1 MEFENYNILQKN
13 LVNSIDQKVYPTRN
27 ELGLQWKN
35 GPPMSSAN
43 LIYEVLGK
51 PNRVS
56 KEEGGVVVWE
66 NVDPFFRGA
75 NVVPKDEISAKVYSK
90 IMIKDEQIPHL
101 IPGPHTDSFYAFMYM
116 DIPSDKVNDVLA
128 LSESVGYDTM
138 KKEIYARCHFMSAN
152 LVSLYLA
159 KQIANGHKNLTH
171 AQQEYVVLI
180 PTLSKEAKN
189 NQGSIDQEKAGPWHV
204 TLTQYL
210 FALL

>member
-1 MEFENYNILQKN
+1 MDKFKDYNILQTN
-13 LVNSIDQKVYPTRN
+13 LVESINQSVYPTHNKLNLR
-27 ELGLQWKN
+27 WIN
-35 GPPMSSAN
+35 GPPKSSAN
-43 LIYEVLGK
+43 ILYDVLGE

-56 KEEGGVVVWE
+56 REPGGVIVWE
-66 NVDPFFRGA
+66 NVDPFFRKA
-75 NVVPKDEISAKVYSK
+75 NILPRFNTQVYSK

-101 IPGPHTDSFYAFMYM
+101 IPGPHTDSMYAYMYM

-128 LSESVGYDTM
+128 LSESIGYDTM

-159 KQIANGHKNLTH
+159 KQIVNGHKNLLH

-180 PTLSKEAKN
+180 PTLSKESKN
-189 NQGSIDQEKAGPWHV
+189 NQGVIDKENAGPWHK

-210 FALL
+210 FSL